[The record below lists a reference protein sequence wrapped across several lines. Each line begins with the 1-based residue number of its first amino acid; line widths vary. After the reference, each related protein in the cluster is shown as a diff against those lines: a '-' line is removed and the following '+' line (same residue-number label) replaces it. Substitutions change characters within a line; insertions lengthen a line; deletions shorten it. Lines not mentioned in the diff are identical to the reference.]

1 MFYSLFCPQRVAE
14 WFANA
19 CLVKELMEW
28 TKQAASDLSKVM
40 QVGRPGPGSSQP
52 YLAHSSPHCSV
63 SGRGVGW
70 RGVQRGLETDQGISL
85 ISILSDCEDL
95 VSQFIF

>member
-28 TKQAASDLSKVM
+28 AKQMASDLSKVT
-40 QVGRPGPGSSQP
+40 QVGRPGPGSSHP
-52 YLAHSSPHCSV
+52 YLAHSSY
-63 SGRGVGW
+63 
-70 RGVQRGLETDQGISL
+70 SL
-85 ISILSDCEDL
+85 VSILKGSRMERCAARTRDRPEHK
-95 VSQFIF
+95 SHFYPY

>member
-1 MFYSLFCPQRVAE
+1 MFYSLFCPQHVAE

-28 TKQAASDLSKVM
+28 TKRTASDLSKVM

-52 YLAHSSPHCSV
+52 CLAHSSH
-63 SGRGVGW
+63 
-70 RGVQRGLETDQGISL
+70 SL
-85 ISILSDCEDL
+85 LSIWEGSRMERCAARTGDRPGHK
-95 VSQFIF
+95 SHFYP